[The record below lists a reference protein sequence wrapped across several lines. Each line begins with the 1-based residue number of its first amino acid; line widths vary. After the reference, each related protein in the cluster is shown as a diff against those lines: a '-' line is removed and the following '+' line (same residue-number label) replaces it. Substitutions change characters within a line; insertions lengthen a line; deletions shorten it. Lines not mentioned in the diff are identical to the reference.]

1 MREEIDKAVKQS
13 KADSEI
19 GLDEL
24 AADIYAANLEGP
36 IRGVTSLD
44 TLEHKSIGSRV
55 NLN

>member
-1 MREEIDKAVKQS
+1 MREEIDKAVKQG

-24 AADIYAANLEGP
+24 AADIYAVNLEGP

-44 TLEHKSIGSRV
+44 SIDHKNVGSRV
-55 NLN
+55 NFN